1 MSPFPLNRSVPSIEV
16 IETKIM
22 RVFFRDQILC
32 PWGGGYCRRW
42 PIRGCA
48 DEQGMV
54 FILSVLKRNII
65 SQKSVLNSVHVL
77 CRKPVNKLEG
87 FVLNRV
93 CILGLFYAQT
103 GLGFQILSGSPILKY
118 WSNTLLG
125 PVSSMG

>member
-54 FILSVLKRNII
+54 FILSVLKKEYNFA
-65 SQKSVLNSVHVL
+65 K
-77 CRKPVNKLEG
+77 
-87 FVLNRV
+87 V
-93 CILGLFYAQT
+93 CPKQCT
-103 GLGFQILSGSPILKY
+103 CPLS
-118 WSNTLLG
+118 
-125 PVSSMG
+125 